1 MDFLIIIIA
10 ILFIVAMNILIV
22 NAIIRKTVN
31 KLIIPKLTELSLQF
45 ISIKRIGFMKTGNF
59 PEHTISMKPYNQ
71 FGNFKM
77 TFYRNI
83 SYQNRNN
90 KQRDT
95 TVQINWN
102 LFKKTTI
109 DFKPILK

>member
-1 MDFLIIIIA
+1 MDFLIIITA
-10 ILFIVAMNILIV
+10 ILIVISMNILIV

-59 PEHTISMKPYNQ
+59 PEHTISMNPFNQ

-77 TFYRNI
+77 TLYRNI
-83 SYQNRNN
+83 SYQNKNN
-90 KQRDT
+90 KQRDI
-95 TVQINWN
+95 TVRINWN

-109 DFKPILK
+109 DFKPVLK